1 MNMLIVKESLYLLKV
16 FKRHLCS
23 FFDLLLGKEE
33 KREIALVTLRKTKYL
48 NNQLKQL
55 KIS

>member
-1 MNMLIVKESLYLLKV
+1 M
-16 FKRHLCS
+16 CS